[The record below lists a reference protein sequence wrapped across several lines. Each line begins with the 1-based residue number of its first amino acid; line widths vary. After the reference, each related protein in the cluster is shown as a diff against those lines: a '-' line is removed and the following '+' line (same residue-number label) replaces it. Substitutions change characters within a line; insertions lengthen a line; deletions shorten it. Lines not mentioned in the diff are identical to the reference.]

1 MRNSF
6 QIGKIFG
13 ISIRIDYTWF
23 LIFAMVAWSLGMHY
37 FPRMYPSWSQLV
49 YWTMGII
56 TAIIFFV
63 SVLAHELAH
72 SLVSKARGVPVNSIT
87 LFIFGGVAHISDEPK
102 KPGSEFLMAIAGPIT
117 SIVIGAIFGLIY
129 ISAGRSRTPIIAMAL
144 WLSGINMSVGLF
156 NLIPGFP
163 LDGGRILRAVVW
175 KITGNLRKAT
185 RIASGVGRLIAYLFI
200 LWGIWRVFSNDWVG
214 GVWIAF
220 IGWFLENAASS
231 SYRQIEFRE
240 ILRGLKVK
248 NAMVSNCTK
257 LEKGL
262 TIREMVDS
270 YVLYTA
276 QQCFP
281 VVDNNIVIG
290 IVTLHDIKG
299 IPKDQWEITTV
310 EEAMVPLQNMKTVS
324 PEDDLFSVMLLMN
337 TEQVNQF
344 PVIENNQLIGIISK
358 DNLVNAI
365 NVRAELGER

>member
-37 FPRMYPSWSQLV
+37 FPRMYASWSPTI
-49 YWTMGII
+49 YWIMGII
-56 TAIIFFV
+56 TAIIFFI

-87 LFIFGGVAHISDEPK
+87 LFIFGGVAQISDEPK

-117 SIVIGAIFGLIY
+117 SLMIGAIFGLVY
-129 ISAGRSRTPIIAMAL
+129 IAAGRARTPIIAMAG
-144 WLSGINMSVGLF
+144 WLSGINISVGLF

-175 KITGNLRKAT
+175 KITGSLRKAT
-185 RIASGVGRLIAYLFI
+185 RIATGVGRLIAYLFI

-214 GVWIAF
+214 GIWIAF

-240 ILRGLKVK
+240 VLRGLKVK
-248 NAMVSNCTK
+248 NVMVSNCIK
-257 LEKGL
+257 LRKGL

-270 YVLYTA
+270 YVLYTV

-281 VVDNNIVIG
+281 VVDDDIVIG
-290 IVTLHDIKG
+290 IVTLQDIKG
-299 IPKDQWEITTV
+299 IPKDRWETTTI
-310 EEAMVPLQNMKTVS
+310 EQAMIPLENMKTIS
-324 PEDDLFSVMLLMN
+324 PEDDLFNVLLLMN
-337 TEQVNQF
+337 ADQVSQF
-344 PVIENNQLIGIISK
+344 PVVENNQLLGIVSK
-358 DNLVNAI
+358 DNLINAI